1 MALSSCQLSGRRYK
15 LEGVKNGAR
24 PRWHNH
30 HRPWIESR
38 SKREKKKKK
47 IKKQTKA
54 NELDGKWGLEC
65 EGRRWEGEKIK
76 EKGGEHLQ
84 DSERKH
90 LIRKYRR
97 LLKKLLP
104 FPSSEREERWAVL
117 QIWCLCSAGPNRT
130 WAGVKPHNTSGSDTL
145 KVQYVGTGH
154 FGFITTTMG
163 GLSAESL
170 RRAAHITLY
179 EVKEWQL
186 HFPHPQ
192 AMRLTK
198 RHSR

>member
-1 MALSSCQLSGRRYK
+1 MAQPSPAVDW
-15 LEGVKNGAR
+15 EPV
-24 PRWHNH
+24 
-30 HRPWIESR
+30 E
-38 SKREKKKKK
+38 KREKKKKK

-170 RRAAHITLY
+170 WRAAHITLY

-192 AMRLTK
+192 AMQLTK